1 MTPEQ
6 REYSRR
12 HAARMSTK
20 ELGELYGR
28 GPSGFPPEAWAI
40 IEAEVVRRERG
51 ARLAES
57 QVDQMDGARDLIQLK
72 RALTPHDLEVLNSEL
87 ERRRKSVILAYALWF
102 FLSFLGAHKFYLG
115 KVGQGLLYVLGPTTA
130 AVVVAVGAVAAEE
143 RSTKAGEV
151 LALLG
156 VAGILAF
163 VIWWIL
169 DLFTLHRQ
177 TESVNERIE
186 RRLLSELKPGR

>member
-1 MTPEQ
+1 
-6 REYSRR
+6 
-12 HAARMSTK
+12 MSTK
-20 ELGELYGR
+20 ELGELYKR

-57 QVDQMDGARDLIQLK
+57 QVDPMVGERDLIQLK

-115 KVGQGLLYVLGPTTA
+115 KVVQGLLYVVGPTTA
-130 AVVVAVGAVAAEE
+130 LLVFAVGAVAAEE
-143 RSTKAGEV
+143 RGARAGAEV

-156 VAGILAF
+156 VFGFLAF

-186 RRLLSELKPGR
+186 RRLLSELKSSR